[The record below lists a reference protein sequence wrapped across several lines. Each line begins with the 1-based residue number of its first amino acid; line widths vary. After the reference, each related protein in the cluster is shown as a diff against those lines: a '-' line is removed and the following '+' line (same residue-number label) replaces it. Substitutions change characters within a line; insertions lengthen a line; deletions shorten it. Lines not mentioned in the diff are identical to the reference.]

1 MRISTRITAAVAAAS
16 LCLALA
22 ALGNAGLALA
32 ETPGPAPAT
41 VTVRVLG
48 PAPAYEALTPPT
60 TVNTTTTPVTK
71 DGGSCEGTSAAGA
84 LELATNGNW
93 EGNWSAKYG
102 DYEVISID
110 GRSFPFEEGAP
121 ANYYWSFWHDNQYAE
136 VGVCEVTPEAGDQIL
151 FVPSCFGSSCPGG
164 EAIPEILGIVAP
176 ASAEAGTPFAVTVSS
191 YNAKGEPSPM
201 AGATVGAGS
210 VSAKTNAQGQAQLTF
225 TAKGAYTLRA
235 TGDTG
240 APGEELE
247 AIPGEAIVC
256 VHSGDDGACGTPT
269 PSSVQSIQPGG
280 PVIPAPYTGPYALVA
295 AITGIRE
302 GHHYP
307 RANAPRVLSGTVSA
321 RSSVTSISL
330 RLQRSYRGRCW
341 SYDGARDR
349 LVHTHCGKGGFF
361 QIASGG
367 DTFSYLLPS
376 RLPAGRY
383 VLDIE
388 ATDAAGNRT
397 ALARGS
403 SRVVFYVE

>member
-1 MRISTRITAAVAAAS
+1 MRISTRITAALAAAS
-16 LCLALA
+16 LCPLLAALA
-22 ALGNAGLALA
+22 AGPALA
-32 ETPGPAPAT
+32 AGTPAT

-48 PAPAYEALTPPT
+48 PAPSYEALTPPT
-60 TVNTTTTPVTK
+60 TVTTTTAPVTK
-71 DGGSCEGTSAAGA
+71 DGGSCSGTSAAGA

-93 EGNWSAKYG
+93 EGNWSSKYS

-110 GRSFPFEEGAP
+110 GKSFPFEEGAP

-136 VGVCEVTPEAGDQIL
+136 VGVCEVTPETGDQIL
-151 FVPSCFGSSCPGG
+151 FVPSCYGSGCPGG
-164 EAIPEILGIVAP
+164 EEIPAILGIATP
-176 ASAEAGTPFAVTVSS
+176 STAEVGTPLAVTVSR

-201 AGATVGAGS
+201 GGAMIGAGA

-225 TAKGAYTLRA
+225 PAKGTYTLRA
-235 TGDTG
+235 TG
-240 APGEELE
+240 AAGEEPE

-256 VHSGDDGACGTPT
+256 VHSGDDGNCGTTAPT
-269 PSSVQSIQPGG
+269 GVPLALTVVPQVPT
-280 PVIPAPYTGPYALVA
+280 YTGPYALVA

-302 GHHYP
+302 GRHYP
-307 RANAPRVLSGTVSA
+307 RASAPRLLSGTVSA
-321 RSSVTSISL
+321 HSSVTSISL

-341 SYDGARDR
+341 SYDGTRDR
-349 LVHTHCGKGGFF
+349 LARARCGQGSFF
-361 QIASGG
+361 QVASGG

-403 SRVVFYVE
+403 SRVIFYVE